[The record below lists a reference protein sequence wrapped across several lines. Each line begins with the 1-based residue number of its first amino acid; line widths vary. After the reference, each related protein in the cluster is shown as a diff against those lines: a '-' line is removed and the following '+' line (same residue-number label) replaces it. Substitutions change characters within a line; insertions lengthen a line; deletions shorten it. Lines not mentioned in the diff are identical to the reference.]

1 MKLTVLICTHN
12 RERLLARV
20 LDSLHAATQPDAWTV
35 RILVVAN
42 ACNDGTQALL
52 EAEREASRRE
62 AARFAVDWLVEPKP
76 GKSNALN
83 TAIPLLM
90 DSDVVAFVDDDHRV
104 DGQYLAHICRAVQ
117 AQPDVAIFCGRIV
130 ADWDGTEPDWVHDRG
145 PYRIYPAPVQEQ
157 AFGAVARVICAD
169 DDELP
174 GGGNLFLRPQLFS
187 RIGGF
192 STDLGPKGHDL
203 GGGEDIAFVLMA
215 LQQGER
221 LQYVPEVFQ
230 YHYVDST
237 RLRFSYLLEKAYQR
251 SRSAVRVHHEG
262 RSGSVPPYMWRK
274 LVDYALRAGVPP
286 SWPRLRFYLMRMAS
300 TLGEIR
306 GLRDV
311 ACAAAKATSSRSS

>member
-12 RERLLARV
+12 REGLLARV
-20 LDSLHAATQPDAWTV
+20 LDSLHAAAHPDAWTV

-42 ACNDGTQALL
+42 ACNDGTHALL
-52 EAEREASRRE
+52 EAQREASQRE
-62 AARFAVDWLVEPKP
+62 SSRFSLDWLAEPKP

-90 DSDVVAFVDDDHRV
+90 ESDVVAFVDDDHRV
-104 DGQYLAHICRAVQ
+104 DGQYLAQISQ
-117 AQPDVAIFCGRIV
+117 AAQAYPEATIFCGRIV
-130 ADWDGTEPDWVHDRG
+130 ADWDGTEPAWVHDRG
-145 PYRIYPAPVQEQ
+145 PHRIYPAPVHEQE
-157 AFGAVARVICAD
+157 FGAVARVIRAD

-203 GGGEDIAFVLMA
+203 GGGEDTAFVLKA
-215 LQQGER
+215 LEHGEC

-230 YHYVDST
+230 YHFVDRT
-237 RLRFSYLLEKAYQR
+237 RLSFTYLLKKAYQR
-251 SRSAVRVHHEG
+251 SRSSARVHHEG
-262 RSGSVPPYMWRK
+262 RNGRVPLYMWRK
-274 LVDYALRAGVPP
+274 LAGYALRAVAPP

-306 GLRDV
+306 GLRD
-311 ACAAAKATSSRSS
+311 AARAAARPRLPRR

>member
-12 RERLLARV
+12 REGLLARV
-20 LDSLHAATQPDAWTV
+20 LDSLQAAAHPAAWTV

-42 ACNDGTQALL
+42 ACNDGTHALL
-52 EAEREASRRE
+52 EAERQASQRE
-62 AARFAVDWLVEPKP
+62 SSRFSVEWLAEPKP

-104 DGQYLAHICRAVQ
+104 DGQYLAHICRTMEAY
-117 AQPDVAIFCGRIV
+117 PDVTMFCGRIV
-130 ADWDGTEPDWVHDRG
+130 ADWQGTEPAWVHDHG

-157 AFGAVARVICAD
+157 AFGPVAREILAK
-169 DDELP
+169 DDEFP
-174 GGGNLFLRPQLFS
+174 GGGNLFLRPRVFS

-203 GGGEDIAFVLMA
+203 GGGEDTAFVLKA
-215 LQQGER
+215 LQHGEHLR
-221 LQYVPEVFQ
+221 YVPEVFQ

-237 RLRFSYLLEKAYQR
+237 RLSFPYLLEKAYQR
-251 SRSAVRVHHEG
+251 SRSSAQVLHEG
-262 RSGSVPPYMWRK
+262 RSGSVPLYMWRK
-274 LVDYALRAGVPP
+274 LVGYALKAVTPP
-286 SWPRLRFYLMRMAS
+286 NRPRVRFYLMRMAS

-306 GLRDV
+306 GLRD
-311 ACAAAKATSSRSS
+311 AARSAPGPRQLRG